1 MEWENERVEEVG
13 GEGKGK
19 GGYKE
24 GAGEK
29 ILLGFEREGMGKGE
43 EEECRKGGIGGEG
56 WKMNKGGI

>member
-1 MEWENERVEEVG
+1 MEEVG